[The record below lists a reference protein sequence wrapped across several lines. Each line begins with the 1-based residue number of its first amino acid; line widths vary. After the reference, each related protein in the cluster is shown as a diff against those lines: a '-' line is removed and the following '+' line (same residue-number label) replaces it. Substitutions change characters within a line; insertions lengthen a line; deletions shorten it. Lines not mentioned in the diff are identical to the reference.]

1 MEPEFFVSLGGKTS
15 VSSGIVPTLDSNYW
29 EGVVPASRSKN
40 MKHLKFHVF
49 YETSTEMASENR
61 ILLIQKNPMWN
72 FVENFQKRDI
82 NIFKYPAFQIYIY
95 AVLSYRASAVL

>member
-1 MEPEFFVSLGGKTS
+1 MEYQCIWLAFASRCYNNATSKMEPEFFVSLGGKTS

-61 ILLIQKNPMWN
+61 ILLIQKNPG
-72 FVENFQKRDI
+72 
-82 NIFKYPAFQIYIY
+82 A
-95 AVLSYRASAVL
+95 L